1 MTVRPDLAP
10 HGRPGPA
17 RTTPESQLAAAGRR
31 RGAALLLLALTTALA
46 VAPPA
51 RAVGLPASTARAA
64 AVAAGPKVGSRY
76 AILVDAGSGEVLW
89 ARNPHVPRPPASLT
103 KMLTVLVAHASLA
116 QRQVAVAGR
125 DAAARPATRLS
136 LKPGQKILVEQ
147 ALAAALIVSANDMA
161 VLLADEAA
169 GSVPRFS
176 QAMDA
181 ESRRLGLR
189 RSRWHVPDGLDAPG
203 HVSSAYDLS
212 ILARAV
218 LRDPWLAR
226 MVRTRRLAFV
236 TPDGHRHT
244 LSAHSNFL
252 RDYPGAVGVKT
263 GFTDGAG
270 RCLAAAAT
278 RGGRTLIAVVL
289 HSPDPPGDAAQMMN
303 WGFGAGRAAR
313 SGLRLPPY
321 TPPADVAA
329 LLLPPRPPAAVAQ
342 ASPAGVAGDP
352 SAGAAAGRQRTPVTV
367 ALTSAVVL
375 LVGSGSVAT
384 ALRRRRRASP

>member
-1 MTVRPDLAP
+1 MTVRPDPA
-10 HGRPGPA
+10 PA
-17 RTTPESQLAAAGRR
+17 RPASRR
-31 RGAALLLLALTTALA
+31 RRTALLLLALTITLATAAPALA
-46 VAPPA
+46 AGRGHA
-51 RAVGLPASTARAA
+51 DARAA
-64 AVAAGPKVGSRY
+64 ALAAGPKVGSRY

-89 ARNPHVPRPPASLT
+89 ARNPHVARPPASLT
-103 KMLTVLVAHASLA
+103 KMLTVLVANASLA
-116 QRQVAVAGR
+116 HRQVAVAGR
-125 DAAARPATRLS
+125 DAAARPARRLA

-176 QAMDA
+176 KAMDA

-189 RSRWHVPDGLDAPG
+189 GSRWRVPDGLDTPG
-203 HVSSAYDLS
+203 QVSSAYDLA

-218 LRDPWLAR
+218 LRDRWLAR

-244 LSAHSNFL
+244 LWAHSNFL

-263 GFTDGAG
+263 GFTDRAG
-270 RCLAAAAT
+270 RCLAAAAS

-289 HSPDPPGDAAQMMN
+289 RSPDPPADAASMMD
-303 WGFGAGRAAR
+303 WGFGAGRAVR

-321 TPPADVAA
+321 TA
-329 LLLPPRPPAAVAQ
+329 
-342 ASPAGVAGDP
+342 PAGVATLLAP
-352 SAGAAAGRQRTPVTV
+352 RQAGAAPAPAAGVAVAPPTGSAAGRRRASPTV
-367 ALTSAVVL
+367 ALASGVVL
-375 LVGSGSVAT
+375 LVGAAGFAA
-384 ALRRRRRASP
+384 ALRRRRASP

>member
-1 MTVRPDLAP
+1 MKVRPDLAP
-10 HGRPGPA
+10 HGRPAPL
-17 RTTPESQLAAAGRR
+17 RTTPTAWLAVAGRR
-31 RGAALLLLALTTALA
+31 RGTALLLLALTAALA
-46 VAPPA
+46 VPPPA
-51 RAVGLPASTARAA
+51 RAAGVPAAGGARAA
-64 AVAAGPKVGSRY
+64 AVAAGPRVGSRY
-76 AILVDAGSGEVLW
+76 AVLVDAGSGEVLW

-125 DAAARPATRLS
+125 DAATRPATRLS

-161 VLLADEAA
+161 VLLADTAA

-176 QAMDA
+176 KAMDA

-189 RSRWHVPDGLDAPG
+189 RSRWRVPDGLDAPG

-263 GFTDGAG
+263 GFTDAAG

-289 HSPDPPGDAAQMMN
+289 RSPDPPGDAAQMMN
-303 WGFGAGRAAR
+303 WGFGAGRAVR

-321 TPPADVAA
+321 TPPADVDA
-329 LLLPPRPPAAVAQ
+329 LLVPPRPAAAAAQ
-342 ASPAGVAGDP
+342 ASPAGAALEPPAG
-352 SAGAAAGRQRTPVTV
+352 SAAGGGRAPLTV

-375 LVGSGSVAT
+375 LVGTGSVAT
-384 ALRRRRRASP
+384 ALRRRRTSH

>member
-1 MTVRPDLAP
+1 METPTP
-10 HGRPGPA
+10 HDSPADPAPA
-17 RTTPESQLAAAGRR
+17 RTTTRR
-31 RGAALLLLALTTALA
+31 RRTAALLLLTLTTTLA
-46 VAPPA
+46 AAPPA
-51 RAVGLPASTARAA
+51 LAAGRPAVARAA
-64 AVAAGPKVGSRY
+64 AVAAGPKVAARY

-89 ARNPHVPRPPASLT
+89 ARNPHVARPPASLT
-103 KMLTVLVAHASLA
+103 KMLTALVAHATLP
-116 QRQVAVAGR
+116 QRQVAVAGK
-125 DAAARPATRLS
+125 DAATRPATRLS

-161 VLLADEAA
+161 VLLADTAA
-169 GSVPRFS
+169 GSVPRFNK
-176 QAMDA
+176 AMDA

-189 RSRWHVPDGLDAPG
+189 RSRWRVPDGLDAAG

-226 MVRTRRLAFV
+226 MVRTRRLGFV

-244 LSAHSNFL
+244 LFSHSNFL

-263 GFTDGAG
+263 GFTDDAG

-289 HSPDPPGDAAQMMN
+289 RSPDPPGDATHLMN
-303 WGFGAGRAAR
+303 WGFGAGREVR

-321 TPPADVAA
+321 TPPADVDT
-329 LLLPPRPPAAVAQ
+329 LLAPPRASAVAQ
-342 ASPAGVAGDP
+342 ASPAEVAIEP
-352 SAGAAAGRQRTPVTV
+352 PAGSAAGRQRIPVTV

-375 LVGSGSVAT
+375 LVGAGSVAT
-384 ALRRRRRASP
+384 ALRRHRSRA

>member
-1 MTVRPDLAP
+1 MKVRPDPAP
-10 HGRPGPA
+10 T
-17 RTTPESQLAAAGRR
+17 RTIPRR
-31 RGAALLLLALTTALA
+31 RRTAALLLLALTTILA
-46 VAPPA
+46 AAPPA
-51 RAVGLPASTARAA
+51 SAAGRPAADVRAA
-64 AVAAGPKVGSRY
+64 SVAAGPKVGSRY
-76 AILVDAGSGEVLW
+76 AILVDAASGEVLW
-89 ARNPHVPRPPASLT
+89 ARNPNVPRPPASLT

-125 DAAARPATRLS
+125 DAAARPATKLS
-136 LKPGQKILVEQ
+136 LEPGQQILVEQ

-161 VLLADEAA
+161 VLLADTAA

-176 QAMDA
+176 KAMDA

-189 RSRWHVPDGLDAPG
+189 RSRWRVPDGLDAPG
-203 HVSSAYDLS
+203 HVSSAFDLA

-244 LSAHSNFL
+244 LFAHSNFL

-278 RGGRTLIAVVL
+278 RGGHTLIAVVL
-289 HSPDPPGDAAQMMN
+289 HSPDPPGDAAHMMN
-303 WGFGAGRAAR
+303 WGFGPGRALR

-321 TPPADVAA
+321 TAPADVDA
-329 LLLPPRPPAAVAQ
+329 LLLPPRPAAVAQ
-342 ASPAGVAGDP
+342 ASPAAGIAAGP
-352 SAGAAAGRQRTPVTV
+352 SASAPAGGQRTPLTL

-375 LVGSGSVAT
+375 LVGAGSVAT
-384 ALRRRRRASP
+384 SLRRRRRADA

>member
-1 MTVRPDLAP
+1 MR
-10 HGRPGPA
+10 RPA
-17 RTTPESQLAAAGRR
+17 RCRASARPWTPSP
-31 RGAALLLLALTTALA
+31 GAWGCA
-46 VAPPA
+46 A
-51 RAVGLPASTARAA
+51 RAGTSPTGWTPPGTSPAPTTCRSW
-64 AVAAGPKVGSRY
+64 P
-76 AILVDAGSGEVLW
+76 
-89 ARNPHVPRPPASLT
+89 
-103 KMLTVLVAHASLA
+103 
-116 QRQVAVAGR
+116 GR
-125 DAAARPATRLS
+125 CC
-136 LKPGQKILVEQ
+136 
-147 ALAAALIVSANDMA
+147 
-161 VLLADEAA
+161 
-169 GSVPRFS
+169 
-176 QAMDA
+176 
-181 ESRRLGLR
+181 
-189 RSRWHVPDGLDAPG
+189 
-203 HVSSAYDLS
+203 
-212 ILARAV
+212 
-218 LRDPWLAR
+218 
-226 MVRTRRLAFV
+226 V

-329 LLLPPRPPAAVAQ
+329 LLLLPRPPAAVAQ
-342 ASPAGVAGDP
+342 ASPAGVAGGP

>member
-1 MTVRPDLAP
+1 MTVRPDLAG
-10 HGRPGPA
+10 HGRPAPA
-17 RTTPESQLAAAGRR
+17 RMTPARRSATAAIVLALAAAL
-31 RGAALLLLALTTALA
+31 AAP
-46 VAPPA
+46 PPA
-51 RAVGLPASTARAA
+51 RAAGTPAATARVSSGPAA
-64 AVAAGPKVGSRY
+64 MAAGPKVRSRY

-89 ARNPHVPRPPASLT
+89 GRNPHVARPPASLT
-103 KMLTVLVAHASLA
+103 KMLTVLLAHASLP
-116 QRQVAVAGR
+116 QRQVAVASR
-125 DAAARPATRLS
+125 DTAARPATRLA
-136 LKPGQKILVEQ
+136 LRPGQKILVEQ

-161 VLLADEAA
+161 VLLADQAA
-169 GSVPRFS
+169 GSVRRFS
-176 QAMDA
+176 RAMDA

-189 RSRWHVPDGLDAPG
+189 RSRWRVPDGLDAPG

-244 LSAHSNFL
+244 LVAHSNFL

-263 GFTDGAG
+263 GFTDDAG

-289 HSPDPPGDAAQMMN
+289 RSPDPPGDAAHMMD
-303 WGFGAGRAAR
+303 WGFGAGRSVR

-321 TPPADVAA
+321 TPPADVTT
-329 LLLPPRPPAAVAQ
+329 LLQPPRPAAPARERA
-342 ASPAGVAGDP
+342 AGVAIEP
-352 SAGAAAGRQRTPVTV
+352 SAGTTGHRTPAAV
-367 ALTSAVVL
+367 ALTSAMVL
-375 LVGSGSVAT
+375 LVGLGGMVT
-384 ALRRRRRASP
+384 ALRRRRTSG

>member
-1 MTVRPDLAP
+1 MDVRPDLAG
-10 HGRPGPA
+10 H
-17 RTTPESQLAAAGRR
+17 RR
-31 RGAALLLLALTTALA
+31 RASAGGVARRAIMASLLLAL
-46 VAPPA
+46 
-51 RAVGLPASTARAA
+51 AA
-64 AVAAGPKVGSRY
+64 AVAAPGRAGAAGAGAAAPGAPAHDARVAGPKVGSRY

-89 ARNPHVPRPPASLT
+89 ARNPHVARPPASLT
-103 KMLTVLVAHASLA
+103 KMLTALVANASLA
-116 QRQVAVAGR
+116 HQQVAVAGR

-169 GSVPRFS
+169 GSVRRFS
-176 QAMDA
+176 RAMDA

-189 RSRWHVPDGLDAPG
+189 GSRWRVPDGLDTPG
-203 HVSSAYDLS
+203 HVSSAYDLA

-218 LRDPWLAR
+218 LRDRWLAR

-244 LSAHSNFL
+244 LFAHSDFL

-263 GFTDGAG
+263 GFTDRAG

-289 HSPDPPGDAAQMMN
+289 RSPDPPADAASMMN
-303 WGFGAGRAAR
+303 WGFGAGRSVR

-321 TPPADVAA
+321 TVPADVAT
-329 LLLPPRPPAAVAQ
+329 LLAPAAPATVPSLGPDRVTAEPPAG
-342 ASPAGVAGDP
+342 S
-352 SAGAAAGRQRTPVTV
+352 AAGRQRTSPTV
-367 ALTSAVVL
+367 ALASALVVL
-375 LVGSGSVAT
+375 VAT
-384 ALRRRRRASP
+384 AGFAAALRRRRASP

>member
-1 MTVRPDLAP
+1 MTVRPDPA
-10 HGRPGPA
+10 PA
-17 RTTPESQLAAAGRR
+17 RTTPRR
-31 RGAALLLLALTTALA
+31 RRTAALLLLTLTTTLAAASPALA
-46 VAPPA
+46 ADRVDAH
-51 RAVGLPASTARAA
+51 ARAA
-64 AVAAGPKVGSRY
+64 AVAAGPRVGSRY

-89 ARNPHVPRPPASLT
+89 ARNPNVPRPPASLT

-116 QRQVAVAGR
+116 QRQVAVANR
-125 DAAARPATRLS
+125 DAAARPATKLS

-161 VLLADEAA
+161 VLLADTAA

-176 QAMDA
+176 KAMDA

-189 RSRWHVPDGLDAPG
+189 RSRWRVPDGLDAPG
-203 HVSSAYDLS
+203 HVSSAFDLA

-226 MVRTRRLAFV
+226 MVRTRRLAFL

-244 LSAHSNFL
+244 LFAHSNFL

-289 HSPDPPGDAAQMMN
+289 HSPDPPSDAAQMMN
-303 WGFGAGRAAR
+303 WGFGSGRAVR

-321 TPPADVAA
+321 TPPADVDA
-329 LLLPPRPPAAVAQ
+329 LLLPPRPAAVAQ
-342 ASPAGVAGDP
+342 ASPAGVAAGP
-352 SAGAAAGRQRTPVTV
+352 SAGAPAEGQRTPLTV
-367 ALTSAVVL
+367 AVTSTVVF
-375 LVGSGSVAT
+375 LVGAGSVAT
-384 ALRRRRRASP
+384 SLRRRRRANP

>member
-1 MTVRPDLAP
+1 MDVRPDLAA
-10 HGRPGPA
+10 HGRRA
-17 RTTPESQLAAAGRR
+17 
-31 RGAALLLLALTTALA
+31 RGAVARRAITASLLLALGAA
-46 VAPPA
+46 AAAPA
-51 RAVGLPASTARAA
+51 RALAGGAA
-64 AVAAGPKVGSRY
+64 ALRAPGASAPRAAGPKVGSRY

-89 ARNPHVPRPPASLT
+89 ARNPHVARPPASLT

-116 QRQVAVAGR
+116 QRQVAVAGK
-125 DAAARPATRLS
+125 DAAARPARRLA

-169 GSVPRFS
+169 GSVARFS
-176 QAMDA
+176 RAMDA

-189 RSRWHVPDGLDAPG
+189 GSHWRVPDGLDAPG
-203 HVSSAYDLS
+203 HVSSAYDLA

-236 TPDGHRHT
+236 TPDGYRHT
-244 LSAHSNFL
+244 LWAHSNFL

-263 GFTDGAG
+263 GFTDRAG

-289 HSPDPPGDAAQMMN
+289 RSPDPPGDAAALMN
-303 WGFGAGRAAR
+303 WGFGAGGAVG

-321 TPPADVAA
+321 TA
-329 LLLPPRPPAAVAQ
+329 
-342 ASPAGVAGDP
+342 PAGVATLLAPRPPGATTAAP
-352 SAGAAAGRQRTPVTV
+352 AAEVAIEPRGGAAAGRQRTSTAV
-367 ALTSAVVL
+367 ALTSALVL
-375 LVGSGSVAT
+375 LAGAAGLAT